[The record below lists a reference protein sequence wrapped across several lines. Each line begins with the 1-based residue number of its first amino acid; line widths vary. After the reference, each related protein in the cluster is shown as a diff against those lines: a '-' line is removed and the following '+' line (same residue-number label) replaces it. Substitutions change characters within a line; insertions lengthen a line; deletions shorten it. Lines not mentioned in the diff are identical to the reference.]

1 MKVNLRINT
10 IEVVDN
16 CILIKEVSLLDKNG
30 YVLRKASINNALCAA
45 IVKKIEESNTIEL
58 TPDSRIIYDKLKE
71 KNPLIEK
78 LFETLDLKIINE

>member
-30 YVLRKASINNALCAA
+30 YVLRKASINNALCAD

-58 TPDSRIIYDKLKE
+58 S
-71 KNPLIEK
+71 
-78 LFETLDLKIINE
+78 

>member
-30 YVLRKASINNALCAA
+30 YVLRKASINNALCDA

-78 LFETLDLKIINE
+78 LFETLDLKII

>member
-30 YVLRKASINNALCAA
+30 YVLRKASINNALCDA

-78 LFETLDLKIINE
+78 LFEKLDLKIINE